1 MTKELKRFEK
11 WMMAQDIKRNKMTD
25 EQEYERDLARAED
38 RMHID
43 SPLDVQRC
51 IHIELVKIR
60 WLLKEL
66 LEAIDGPL

>member
-1 MTKELKRFEK
+1 M
-11 WMMAQDIKRNKMTD
+11 ID
-25 EQEYERDLARAED
+25 EREYERDLARAED

-66 LEAIDGPL
+66 LEAIDRPQ